1 MFSSVFH
8 CEFMI
13 INACYASLLNKEV
26 KPLNLENGEL
36 DTILKIT
43 SEEHSNK
50 TPSMDLI
57 LIADTYLNWFITGG
71 FGMNAHST

>member
-1 MFSSVFH
+1 MFSSVFR

-13 INACYASLLNKEV
+13 INACYAPLLNKEV
-26 KPLNLENGEL
+26 KPLNLENVVL

-43 SEEHSNK
+43 SEERSNK
-50 TPSMDLI
+50 TPRLDLI

-71 FGMNAHST
+71 LA